1 MTDMA
6 YIKVYK
12 DYIGIAEA
20 LDNGQRG
27 RLFLAIMQYANG
39 IEPEGLSGAEYI
51 AFLSIKA
58 QVDRDRSE
66 YSDRREANRENG
78 RKGGR
83 PRKAIAFEEEP
94 KNQTV
99 FDENPKRQDKEKEKE
114 KDKEGFGDIP
124 YPPDTLELYAT
135 TAFPHMTVNNLRE
148 LISYLD
154 ELPEDVIRHAIDEA
168 SAHGGATY
176 AYCRKILNG
185 YVADEIHSIEEAK
198 ARDSAI
204 ESRKRGKEKQQE
216 QSVEDN
222 PLLRTPFY

>member
-1 MTDMA
+1 MTDMS

-39 IEPEGLSGAEYI
+39 IEPEGLSWAEYI

-66 YSDRREANRENG
+66 YSDRRETNRENG

-83 PRKAIAFEEEP
+83 PRKAIAFEKEP
-94 KNQTV
+94 KNQPV

-114 KDKEGFGDIP
+114 EEKEGGETENQN
-124 YPPDTLELYAT
+124 PDTLELYAT
-135 TAFPHMTVNNLRE
+135 NAFPHMTVNEVRE
-148 LISYLD
+148 MESYMSEMDDPLIRY
-154 ELPEDVIRHAIDEA
+154 AIDLTKER
-168 SAHGGATY
+168 GVNRF
-176 AYCRKILNG
+176 AYCRKILNDFA
-185 YVADEIHSIEEAK
+185 ADDIHTVEQAK
-198 ARDSAI
+198 AA
-204 ESRKRGKEKQQE
+204 KEKAK
-216 QSVEDN
+216 SAKPAPAPVPDDN
-222 PLLRTPFY
+222 PIHQTKFY